1 MKCQERRV
9 AGAVVV
15 DVEGKLVG
23 GPGSEGF
30 HELVKR
36 LIEDGER
43 RFVFNLEK
51 TPWASSQG
59 VGLLIGAMTSI
70 TRAGGKMALANP
82 CDRVHDI
89 LRVTRLN
96 MIFDCYNSVERAV
109 VEVLS
114 AAGGGAARVGA
125 IRTVASG

>member
-15 DVEGKLVG
+15 EIEGKLVG

-30 HELVKR
+30 HEMVKR
-36 LIEDGER
+36 LLEDGER

-59 VGLLIGAMTSI
+59 VGLLIGAMTSV
-70 TRAGGKMALANP
+70 TRAGGKMVLANG
-82 CDRVHDI
+82 CDRIEDI
-89 LRVTRLN
+89 LKVTRLN
-96 MIFDCYNSVERAV
+96 MIFDCYNNVERAV
-109 VEVLS
+109 REVL
-114 AAGGGAARVGA
+114 AEGGGGAARAGATRTMVG
-125 IRTVASG
+125 